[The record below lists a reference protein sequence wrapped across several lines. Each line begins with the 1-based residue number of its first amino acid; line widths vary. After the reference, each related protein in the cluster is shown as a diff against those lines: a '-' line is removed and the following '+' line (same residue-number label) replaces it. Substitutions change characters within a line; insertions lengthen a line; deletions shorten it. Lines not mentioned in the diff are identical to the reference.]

1 MNDDAGILLME
12 RGVRYMEFIMSQIEV
27 RQRVR
32 EQQAKQKEIVLKYR
46 GVAYIVKRDVKNW
59 IKKFSSFPQL

>member
-1 MNDDAGILLME
+1 
-12 RGVRYMEFIMSQIEV
+12 MEFIMSQIEV

-46 GVAYIVKRDVKNW
+46 GVAYIVKRDVKN
-59 IKKFSSFPQL
+59 

>member
-1 MNDDAGILLME
+1 
-12 RGVRYMEFIMSQIEV
+12 MSQIEV

-32 EQQAKQKEIVLKYR
+32 EQQAQKKEVVLKYR

-59 IKKFSSFPQL
+59 IKNFSSFPQL

>member
-1 MNDDAGILLME
+1 ME

-46 GVAYIVKRDVKNW
+46 GVAYIVKRDVKN
-59 IKKFSSFPQL
+59 

>member
-1 MNDDAGILLME
+1 ME
-12 RGVRYMEFIMSQIEV
+12 RGVRLLEFIMSQIEV

-46 GVAYIVKRDVKNW
+46 GVAYIVKRNVASN
-59 IKKFSSFPQL
+59 